1 VISAAETESMLFL
14 VLVRM
19 APDSAVMSWV
29 TSAME
34 ESSGEIGESIG
45 ETTLEVSSSGSEE

>member
-1 VISAAETESMLFL
+1 MAAVGMVSRLFL
-14 VLVRM
+14 VRVRI
-19 APDSAVMSWV
+19 APDSTVISWV
-29 TSAME
+29 TSGME